1 MKAVLLATLL
11 LSTVF
16 AFAADEVVFTQLV
29 HRHGSRSPIVSA
41 NGSLICNDGGFGCG
55 ELNLEG
61 RDMLTQ
67 LGGFIR
73 NRYPQQYVETSYN
86 WSKVYSRSTAKN
98 RTIQSSDSM
107 LRGLFPNTT
116 DFYPVIFGQELADDM
131 LLLSDNWAAISLRL
145 SANDLYNADI
155 ITAKRKELFPHDNIS
170 MDIARELH
178 IEGFAE
184 SMGMNYALLIAQ
196 DIATCYM
203 ATGSI
208 LNGNYPTTQA
218 HQTQLDALLFTFNTF
233 RFAYN
238 RSVDHWAISGSPAIQ
253 LATKLVDN
261 MKAAISGDELH
272 FMIEY
277 SAHDTTLAPLASTLG
292 ALQEMTPVFGKMYLF
307 ELVKRGTAYFVR
319 ALAGQPQQNPSA
331 HQYTTYYLPLSGLP
345 INATLNETYVVSTDT
360 GVALDDFYNYILST
374 KGTSPQGMC
383 YIGDDA
389 FDRIGCNVLDAPSK
403 GSDCYK
409 YRHECPNYAC
419 PTGAYL
425 SDSTTYECTMLPVFK
440 ESESQNFTPAES
452 TGIGI
457 ACTALGVV
465 IGAVTMFIAGRS
477 FGAKPTYEPLQ

>member
-11 LSTVF
+11 LSSIC
-16 AFAADEVVFTQLV
+16 AFAADNVVFTQLV

-41 NGSLICNDGGFGCG
+41 NSSLICNDGGFGCG

-67 LGGFIR
+67 LGGLIR
-73 NRYPQQYVETSYN
+73 NRYPEQYVETSYN

-131 LLLSDNWAAISLRL
+131 LLLSDNWASISLRL
-145 SANDLYNADI
+145 STHDLYNADI
-155 ITAKRKELFPHDNIS
+155 LTAKRMELFPDDNIS
-170 MDIARELH
+170 QAIVEELH

-184 SMGMNYALLIAQ
+184 TMGMNYGLLLAQ

-203 ATGSI
+203 ATGTI
-208 LNGNYPTTQA
+208 LNGNYPTTNA

-238 RSVDHWAISGSPAIQ
+238 RSVDHWAASGSPAIE

-261 MKAAISGDELH
+261 MKAVISGDELH

-292 ALQEMTPVFGKMYLF
+292 ALGEMTPVFGKMYLF

-319 ALAGQPQQNPSA
+319 ALAGQPQQNPST

-345 INATLNETYVVSTDT
+345 TDGTLKDIYVVSNDT

-374 KGTSPQGMC
+374 AGTSGQGMC

-389 FDRIGCNVLDAPSK
+389 FERIGCNVLDAPAK

-409 YRHECPNYAC
+409 YRHECPNYGC
-419 PTGAYL
+419 PSGSYM
-425 SDSTTYECTMLPVFK
+425 SDWTTFECTLIPVSK
-440 ESESQNFTPAES
+440 PSQNFTPAES

-465 IGAVTMFIAGRS
+465 IGAVSMFFAGRA
-477 FGAKPTYEPLQ
+477 FGNKPTYEPLQ